1 MLLFCL
7 FIPAGGAAGL
17 MVIRHYDPDC
27 RFCRRDLLICA
38 TAVMAFGLLSVF
50 SRQPAVLSL
59 AAVMALLCACTVT
72 DVLRCW
78 LPAELTLPLCVA
90 ALWFISI
97 FRPWALDNSLIWAGI
112 WGGFYGLRYAYY
124 RSRSGQERPGGGDI
138 PLAAVAGLCGAELS
152 GMVIA
157 LAITGHLLWGTL
169 RHQHTGPLGPWLAAA
184 IAIQLLY
191 F

>member
-1 MLLFCL
+1 MYLLCL
-7 FIPAGGAAGL
+7 LILAGGTAGL
-17 MVIRHYDPDC
+17 LVIRYYEPDS

-38 TAVMAFGLLSVF
+38 TTVMLFSLLSML
-50 SRQPAVLSL
+50 SDRPAGLSL
-59 AAVMALLCACTVT
+59 AAVLGLLCACTVT
-72 DVLRCW
+72 DALRCW
-78 LPAELTLPLCVA
+78 LPAELTLPLCLA
-90 ALWFISI
+90 ALWYTSTL
-97 FRPWALDNSLIWAGI
+97 RPWALDNGLIWAGI

-124 RSRSGQERPGGGDI
+124 RSRSGLERPGGGDI

-169 RHQHTGPLGPWLAAA
+169 RHQHTGPLGPWLVAA